1 MQMNVLKISVVDG
14 IYSPRLESNQH
25 DDFRKD
31 KNPSYQLDDVNFKFQ
46 LLGNIQKLL
55 DEKYLWEL
63 KYKQI
68 KAHH

>member
-1 MQMNVLKISVVDG
+1 MQMNVLKIPDG

-25 DDFRKD
+25 CDFRKD
-31 KNPSYQLDDVNFKFQ
+31 KNPSYQLDDVNFYR
-46 LLGNIQKLL
+46 LGYFQKLL
-55 DEKYLWEL
+55 DDKYLWEL